1 MSNRILIVEDETS
14 IAEFIEV
21 YLKNEDFEVYKCITA
36 EEALKIIDTKEFD
49 LVLLD
54 IMLPGKDGFFL
65 CKKIRE
71 EYQYPI
77 IMLTSINDEASK
89 INGLAL
95 GADDY
100 ITKPFLPL
108 EMVARVKAQLRRYKR
123 YGQIDDKGNSGILSY
138 SGLELNIKTRECS
151 LNGNQLN
158 LTPSEYDILRLLLEH
173 KGEVVSSEQLFK
185 TIWHDEYYN
194 KNNTIS
200 VHVRHLREKLGD
212 KAENPKYIKTVWGVG
227 YKIV

>member
-71 EYQYPI
+71 EYKYPI
-77 IMLTSINDEASK
+77 IMLTSISDEASK

-108 EMVARVKAQLRRYKR
+108 EMVARVKAQLRRYKK
-123 YGQIDDKGNSGILSY
+123 YAQTDDKGNASILSY

-185 TIWHDEYYN
+185 TIWHDEYYS

-212 KAENPKYIKTVWGVG
+212 KAENPKYIKTVWG
-227 YKIV
+227 

>member
-1 MSNRILIVEDETS
+1 MSNRILIVEDEKS

-21 YLKNEDFEVYKCITA
+21 YLKNEDFEVYKCVSA
-36 EEALKIIDTKEFD
+36 EEVLKIMDTKEFD

-77 IMLTSINDEASK
+77 IMLTAQNDEVSK
-89 INGLAL
+89 INGLTL

-108 EMVARVKAQLRRYKR
+108 EMVARVKAQLRRYKK
-123 YGQIDDKGNSGILSY
+123 YGRIDEEGNSGILSY

-173 KGEVVSSEQLFK
+173 KGEVVASEQLFK
-185 TIWHDEYYN
+185 TIWGDEYYN

-200 VHVRHLREKLGD
+200 VHVRNLREKLGD
-212 KAENPKYIKTVWGVG
+212 NAANPKYIKTVWGVG

>member
-1 MSNRILIVEDETS
+1 MSNKILVVEDEKS
-14 IAEFIEV
+14 IVEFIEL
-21 YLKNEDFEVYKCITA
+21 YLENENFEVYKCFTA
-36 EEALKIIDTKEFD
+36 EAALKIIDTVEFD

-71 EYQYPI
+71 VYRYPI
-77 IMLTSINDEASK
+77 IMLTSKTDEVSK
-89 INGLAL
+89 INGLTL

-108 EMVARVKAQLRRYKR
+108 EMIARVKAQLRRYKK
-123 YGQIDDKGNSGILSY
+123 YNQTDVEDFSGVLSY
-138 SGLELNIKTRECS
+138 LGLELNVKTRECS
-151 LNGNQLN
+151 LKGKQLN
-158 LTPSEYDILRLLLEH
+158 LTPCEYDILRLLLEH
-173 KGEVVSSEQLFK
+173 KGEVVSSDELFRL
-185 TIWHDEYYN
+185 IWHDDYYT

-212 KAENPKYIKTVWGVG
+212 QAGNPKFIKTVWGVG

>member
-1 MSNRILIVEDETS
+1 MSNRILIVEDEKS

-21 YLKNEDFEVYKCITA
+21 YLKNEDFEVYKCVSA
-36 EEALKIIDTKEFD
+36 EEVLKIMDTKEFD

-77 IMLTSINDEASK
+77 IMLTAQNDEVSK
-89 INGLAL
+89 INGLTL

-108 EMVARVKAQLRRYKR
+108 EMVARVKAQLRRYKK
-123 YGQIDDKGNSGILSY
+123 YGRIDEEGNSGILSY

-158 LTPSEYDILRLLLEH
+158 LTPSEYDILRLLL
-173 KGEVVSSEQLFK
+173 V
-185 TIWHDEYYN
+185 
-194 KNNTIS
+194 
-200 VHVRHLREKLGD
+200 
-212 KAENPKYIKTVWGVG
+212 
-227 YKIV
+227 

>member
-108 EMVARVKAQLRRYKR
+108 EMVARVKAQLRRYKK

-185 TIWHDEYYN
+185 TIWHDEYYS

>member
-1 MSNRILIVEDETS
+1 MSNRILIVEDEKS

-21 YLKNEDFEVYKCITA
+21 YLKNEDFEVYKCVSA
-36 EEALKIIDTKEFD
+36 EEVLKIMDTKEFD

-77 IMLTSINDEASK
+77 IMLTAQNDEVSK
-89 INGLAL
+89 INGLTL

-108 EMVARVKAQLRRYKR
+108 EMVARVKAQLRRYKK
-123 YGQIDDKGNSGILSY
+123 YGRIDEEGNSGILSY

-173 KGEVVSSEQLFK
+173 KGEVVASEQLFK
-185 TIWHDEYYN
+185 TIWGDEYYN

-200 VHVRHLREKLGD
+200 VHVRNLRGKLGD
-212 KAENPKYIKTVWGVG
+212 NAANPKYIKTVWGVG

>member
-71 EYQYPI
+71 EYQYPV

>member
-1 MSNRILIVEDETS
+1 MSNRILIVEDEKS

-21 YLKNEDFEVYKCITA
+21 YLKNEDFEVYKCVSA
-36 EEALKIIDTKEFD
+36 EEVLKIMDTKEFD

-77 IMLTSINDEASK
+77 IMLTAQNDEVSK
-89 INGLAL
+89 INGLTL

-108 EMVARVKAQLRRYKR
+108 EMVARVKAQLRRYKK
-123 YGQIDDKGNSGILSY
+123 YGRIDDEGNSGILSY

-173 KGEVVSSEQLFK
+173 KGEVVASEQLFK
-185 TIWHDEYYN
+185 TIWGDEYYN

-200 VHVRHLREKLGD
+200 VHVRNLRGKLGD
-212 KAENPKYIKTVWGVG
+212 NAANPKYIKTVWGVG